1 MVEAKKVENIEFKWG
16 KQRGVGGKKKDVKF
30 YESFSYDGVEYA
42 LYDSVYMYEEGETE
56 PYIGKLLKIWEN
68 ADKTK
73 KVKVLWFFC
82 PREISNYL
90 GDEKTAENELFLA
103 SGEGVGSTNVNPLEA
118 IAGKCNVVCSS
129 KDSRNPQPSDEE
141 LQEADFVFYRTFDV
155 GNCRI
160 LDKIDDK
167 IAGIEVKFLL
177 NRVGNQSS
185 SGVPKLDSKKKEVS
199 GNFVATNDTRILT
212 RTESYL
218 GEKATSSSHVKF
230 NEVTKIND
238 RLVDNSGETA
248 SSSSKVKQI
257 SDIKPSLA
265 NQKCSPG
272 ENSASNLGLGEM
284 TKVDE
289 QEGIPSDI
297 IASSSKDDVGWSES
311 KVDKVFADQVLI
323 EEKVKVAK
331 DCGDLDDRPSKKA
344 KLDDLAKASYDNKVK
359 GVQKVS
365 HDSNGSNSKS
375 VAQTTPASE
384 DKSKSNLTK
393 DHHENNSGL
402 SKRPKPD
409 EKLTRLANGKF
420 PEASLR
426 QSSEEGSK
434 TNCHIQE
441 VTRRPEADRS
451 KWFRG
456 LPWEER
462 MQTAHEQGT
471 LVLLQNLDPS
481 YTSAE
486 VEDIIWHAF
495 KQSCTVK
502 MIQRTALASPHS
514 VVYAAGQA
522 FVIFQKREVAE
533 MAVAKLDEG
542 CLMLSNGRPLVG
554 SIAAPCF
561 PGKQSTFFGHLV
573 INKLRIHK
581 QREMKEAVSTSH
593 CSQPNTLEYE
603 MAMDWCLLQER
614 SDLALR
620 KLRQQQ
626 RQELRKL
633 WVTLK
638 CK

>member
-514 VVYAAGQA
+514 GQA

>member
-1 MVEAKKVENIEFKWG
+1 MVEAKTVENIEFKWG

-42 LYDSVYMYEEGETE
+42 LYDSVYMYKEGETE
-56 PYIGKLLKIWEN
+56 PYIGKLIKIWEN
-68 ADKTK
+68 ADMTK

-90 GDEKTAENELFLA
+90 GDEKTPENELFLA

-129 KDSRNPQPSDEE
+129 KDSRNPQSSDKE

-177 NRVGNQSS
+177 NRVGNQNS
-185 SGVPKLDSKKKEVS
+185 SGAPKLDLNKKEVS
-199 GNFVATNDTRILT
+199 GNVAATNDTRVLT

-218 GEKATSSSHVKF
+218 GEKVTCSSFVKF

-238 RLVDNSGETA
+238 WL
-248 SSSSKVKQI
+248 
-257 SDIKPSLA
+257 
-265 NQKCSPG
+265 
-272 ENSASNLGLGEM
+272 
-284 TKVDE
+284 
-289 QEGIPSDI
+289 
-297 IASSSKDDVGWSES
+297 
-311 KVDKVFADQVLI
+311 VLI

-331 DCGDLDDRPSKKA
+331 DSGDIDDRTSKKA
-344 KLDDLAKASYDNKVK
+344 KLDYLAKASYDNKVK
-359 GVQKVS
+359 GLQKVCR
-365 HDSNGSNSKS
+365 DSNGSNSKS

-384 DKSKSNLTK
+384 DKSKPNITK
-393 DHHENNSGL
+393 DPHENYSGL

-409 EKLTRLANGKF
+409 EGLTRLANGKF

-426 QSSEEGSK
+426 QHSKERFK
-434 TNCHIQE
+434 TNCQIQE

-451 KWFRG
+451 KWFKG

-514 VVYAAGQA
+514 GQA

-573 INKLRIHK
+573 ITKLRIHR
-581 QREMKEAVSTSH
+581 QRVMVHFIPSYACTHCRQYLDKFSFVAPPPVVVKICFLPRKRQFLLHIVLSPIHSSMKWQWIGAYYKKD
-593 CSQPNTLEYE
+593 QI
-603 MAMDWCLLQER
+603 
-614 SDLALR
+614 
-620 KLRQQQ
+620 
-626 RQELRKL
+626 
-633 WVTLK
+633 
-638 CK
+638 

>member
-30 YESFSYDGVEYA
+30 YESFSYDHVEYA

-56 PYIGKLLKIWEN
+56 PYIAKLMKIWEN

-90 GDEKTAENELFLA
+90 GDEKTPENELFLA

-129 KDSRNPQPSDEE
+129 KDSRNRQPSDEE

-185 SGVPKLDSKKKEVS
+185 SGVPKLDSNKKVS
-199 GNFVATNDTRILT
+199 GNIVATNDTRILT

-218 GEKATSSSHVKF
+218 GEKATSSSRVEF
-230 NEVTKIND
+230 NEVTKLND
-238 RLVDNSGETA
+238 RLVDNSGEMA
-248 SSSSKVKQI
+248 SSSSKVEQI

-265 NQKCSPG
+265 NQKSSPG

-284 TKVDE
+284 TKDNKK
-289 QEGIPSDI
+289 EGIPSDI
-297 IASSSKDDVGWSES
+297 IASSSKDYVGWSES
-311 KVDKVFADQVLI
+311 KVDKVFAYQVLV

-331 DCGDLDDRPSKKA
+331 DSGDLDDRPSKKA
-344 KLDDLAKASYDNKVK
+344 KLDDLAKASYDNKVT

-384 DKSKSNLTK
+384 YKSKSNPTK

-426 QSSEEGSK
+426 QPSEEGSK
-434 TNCHIQE
+434 TNCQIRE

-462 MQTAHEQGT
+462 MLTAHEQET

-514 VVYAAGQA
+514 GQA

-542 CLMLSNGRPLVG
+542 CLMLSNGRPVVG

-573 INKLRIHK
+573 INKLRTHK

>member
-30 YESFSYDGVEYA
+30 YESFSYDHVEYA

-56 PYIGKLLKIWEN
+56 PYIAKLMKIWEN

-90 GDEKTAENELFLA
+90 GDEKTPENELFLA

-129 KDSRNPQPSDEE
+129 KDSRNRQPSDEE

-185 SGVPKLDSKKKEVS
+185 SGVPKLDSNKKVS
-199 GNFVATNDTRILT
+199 GNVVATNDTRILT

-218 GEKATSSSHVKF
+218 GEKATSSSRVEF
-230 NEVTKIND
+230 NEVTKLND
-238 RLVDNSGETA
+238 RLVDNSGEMA
-248 SSSSKVKQI
+248 SSSSKVEQI

-265 NQKCSPG
+265 NQKSSPG

-284 TKVDE
+284 TKDNKK
-289 QEGIPSDI
+289 EGIPSDI
-297 IASSSKDDVGWSES
+297 IASSSKDYVGWSES
-311 KVDKVFADQVLI
+311 KVDKVFAYQVLV

-331 DCGDLDDRPSKKA
+331 DSGDLDDRPSKKA
-344 KLDDLAKASYDNKVK
+344 KLDDLAKASYDNKVT

-384 DKSKSNLTK
+384 DKSKSNPTK
-393 DHHENNSGL
+393 DHHENNSSL

-426 QSSEEGSK
+426 QPSEEGSK
-434 TNCHIQE
+434 TNCQIQE

-462 MQTAHEQGT
+462 MQTAHEQET

-514 VVYAAGQA
+514 GQA

-542 CLMLSNGRPLVG
+542 CLMLSNGRPVVG

-573 INKLRIHK
+573 INKLRTHK

>member
-42 LYDSVYMYEEGETE
+42 LYDSVYMYEEGEKE

-167 IAGIEVKFLL
+167 IAGIEVKVLL

-185 SGVPKLDSKKKEVS
+185 SGVPKLDSNKKEVS
-199 GNFVATNDTRILT
+199 GNVVAANDTRILT

-248 SSSSKVKQI
+248 SSISKVKQI

-265 NQKCSPG
+265 NQKSSPG

-284 TKVDE
+284 TKVDKK
-289 QEGIPSDI
+289 EGIPSDI
-297 IASSSKDDVGWSES
+297 IDSSSKDDVGWSES

-331 DCGDLDDRPSKKA
+331 DSGDLDDRPSKKA

-393 DHHENNSGL
+393 DRHENNSGL

-426 QSSEEGSK
+426 QPSEEGSK
-434 TNCHIQE
+434 TNCQIQE

-514 VVYAAGQA
+514 GQA

-533 MAVAKLDEG
+533 MAAAKLDEG

-561 PGKQSTFFGHLV
+561 PGKHSTFFGHLV

>member
-42 LYDSVYMYEEGETE
+42 LYDSVYMYKEGEIE
-56 PYIGKLLKIWEN
+56 PYIGKLIKIWEN

-82 PREISNYL
+82 CREIANYL

-129 KDSRNPQPSDEE
+129 KDSRNPQPSDKE

-155 GNCRI
+155 GNCRS

-185 SGVPKLDSKKKEVS
+185 SGVPKLDSNKKEVS
-199 GNFVATNDTRILT
+199 GNVVATNDTRILT

-218 GEKATSSSHVKF
+218 GEKAASSSHVKF

-238 RLVDNSGETA
+238 RLVDNSGEMA

-265 NQKCSPG
+265 NQKSSPG

-284 TKVDE
+284 TKVDKK
-289 QEGIPSDI
+289 EGIPSDI
-297 IASSSKDDVGWSES
+297 IASSSKDDVGWSKS

-331 DCGDLDDRPSKKA
+331 DCGDLDDGPSKKA

-359 GVQKVS
+359 GVQKAS
-365 HDSNGSNSKS
+365 HDSNISNSKS

-384 DKSKSNLTK
+384 DKSKPNLTK

-402 SKRPKPD
+402 LKRPKPD

-420 PEASLR
+420 PEASKRPKPDEKLARLANGKFPEASLR
-426 QSSEEGSK
+426 QPSEEGSK
-434 TNCHIQE
+434 TNCQIQE

-542 CLMLSNGRPLVG
+542 CLMLSNGR
-554 SIAAPCF
+554 
-561 PGKQSTFFGHLV
+561 
-573 INKLRIHK
+573 
-581 QREMKEAVSTSH
+581 
-593 CSQPNTLEYE
+593 
-603 MAMDWCLLQER
+603 MAL
-614 SDLALR
+614 
-620 KLRQQQ
+620 
-626 RQELRKL
+626 
-633 WVTLK
+633 
-638 CK
+638 

>member
-1 MVEAKKVENIEFKWG
+1 MVEAKTVENIEFKWG

-42 LYDSVYMYEEGETE
+42 LYDSVYMYKEGETE
-56 PYIGKLLKIWEN
+56 PYIGKLIKIWEN
-68 ADKTK
+68 ADMTK

-82 PREISNYL
+82 PREISYYL
-90 GDEKTAENELFLA
+90 GDEKPPENELFLA

-129 KDSRNPQPSDEE
+129 KDSRNPQSSDEE

-160 LDKIDDK
+160 LDKIDDQ

-177 NRVGNQSS
+177 NRVGNQ
-185 SGVPKLDSKKKEVS
+185 K
-199 GNFVATNDTRILT
+199 FQW
-212 RTESYL
+212 TESYL
-218 GEKATSSSHVKF
+218 GEK
-230 NEVTKIND
+230 
-238 RLVDNSGETA
+238 
-248 SSSSKVKQI
+248 
-257 SDIKPSLA
+257 
-265 NQKCSPG
+265 
-272 ENSASNLGLGEM
+272 
-284 TKVDE
+284 
-289 QEGIPSDI
+289 
-297 IASSSKDDVGWSES
+297 
-311 KVDKVFADQVLI
+311 VLI
-323 EEKVKVAK
+323 EEKVK
-331 DCGDLDDRPSKKA
+331 GL
-344 KLDDLAKASYDNKVK
+344 
-359 GVQKVS
+359 QKVC

-384 DKSKSNLTK
+384 DKSKPNITK
-393 DHHENNSGL
+393 DPHENYSGL

-409 EKLTRLANGKF
+409 EGLTRLANGKF

-426 QSSEEGSK
+426 QPSREGFK
-434 TNCHIQE
+434 TNCQIQE

-451 KWFRG
+451 KWFKG

-514 VVYAAGQA
+514 GQA

-542 CLMLSNGRPLVG
+542 CLMLSNGRPLFG

-573 INKLRIHK
+573 ITKLRIHR
-581 QREMKEAVSTSH
+581 QRVMKEAVSTSH

-614 SDLALR
+614 SDIALR

-626 RQELRKL
+626 RQEMRKL
-633 WVTLK
+633 WATSVCVGIVSLPTSIVIASSLIQRDAQLHVHK
-638 CK
+638 HNRRNVYAESRSSTD

>member
-16 KQRGVGGKKKDVKF
+16 KQKGVGGKKKDVKF
-30 YESFSYDGVEYA
+30 YEAFSYDRVEYA
-42 LYDSVYMYEEGETE
+42 LYDSVYMYKEGETE
-56 PYIGKLLKIWEN
+56 PYIAKLMKIWEN

-90 GDEKTAENELFLA
+90 GDEKTPENELFLA

-155 GNCRI
+155 GKCRI

-185 SGVPKLDSKKKEVS
+185 SGVPKLDSNKKVS
-199 GNFVATNDTRILT
+199 GNVVATNDTRILT

-218 GEKATSSSHVKF
+218 GEKATSSSRVKF

-238 RLVDNSGETA
+238 RLVDNSGEMA
-248 SSSSKVKQI
+248 SSSSKVVQI

-265 NQKCSPG
+265 NQKSSPG

-284 TKVDE
+284 TEDNKK
-289 QEGIPSDI
+289 EGMPSDI
-297 IASSSKDDVGWSES
+297 IASSSKDGVGWIES
-311 KVDKVFADQVLI
+311 KVDKVFAYQVLI

-344 KLDDLAKASYDNKVK
+344 KLDDLAKASYDNKVT

-393 DHHENNSGL
+393 DHHEKNSSL

-409 EKLTRLANGKF
+409 EKLTRLANDKF

-426 QSSEEGSK
+426 QPSEEGSK
-434 TNCHIQE
+434 TNCQIQE
-441 VTRRPEADRS
+441 VTRRPEA
-451 KWFRG
+451 
-456 LPWEER
+456 PWEER
-462 MQTAHEQGT
+462 MQTAHEQET

-514 VVYAAGQA
+514 GQA

-542 CLMLSNGRPLVG
+542 CLMLSNGRPVVG

-561 PGKQSTFFGHLV
+561 PGKQSTFFGHLA
-573 INKLRIHK
+573 INKLRTHK

>member
-30 YESFSYDGVEYA
+30 YESFSYDHVEYA

-56 PYIGKLLKIWEN
+56 PYIAKLMKIWEN

-90 GDEKTAENELFLA
+90 GDEKTPENELFLA

-129 KDSRNPQPSDEE
+129 KDSRNRQPSDEE

-185 SGVPKLDSKKKEVS
+185 SGVPKLDSNKKVS
-199 GNFVATNDTRILT
+199 GNIVATNDTRILT

-218 GEKATSSSHVKF
+218 GEKATSSSRVEF
-230 NEVTKIND
+230 NEVTKLND
-238 RLVDNSGETA
+238 RLVDNSGEMA
-248 SSSSKVKQI
+248 SSSSKVEQI

-265 NQKCSPG
+265 NQKSSPG

-284 TKVDE
+284 TKDNKK
-289 QEGIPSDI
+289 EGIPSDI
-297 IASSSKDDVGWSES
+297 IASSSKDYVGWSES
-311 KVDKVFADQVLI
+311 KVDKVFAYQVLV

-331 DCGDLDDRPSKKA
+331 DSGDLDDRPSKKA
-344 KLDDLAKASYDNKVK
+344 KLDDLAKASYDNKVT

-384 DKSKSNLTK
+384 YKSKSNPTK

-426 QSSEEGSK
+426 QPSEEGSK
-434 TNCHIQE
+434 TNCQIRE

-462 MQTAHEQGT
+462 MLTAHEQET

-514 VVYAAGQA
+514 GQA

-542 CLMLSNGRPLVG
+542 CLMLSNGRPVVG

-573 INKLRIHK
+573 INKLRTHK

-620 KLRQQQ
+620 KLRQCSSSSGHFLEK
-626 RQELRKL
+626 RAG
-633 WVTLK
+633 
-638 CK
+638 